1 MGAFVN
7 AQASS
12 GVRRCA
18 IVVEGVVQGVGF
30 RPAVYRLA
38 VRHGLAGSVRN
49 TRQGVLV
56 DVEAD
61 EIAISRFIDEL
72 GALAPG
78 TDPRRVS
85 ITWDEPR
92 GRVAGFSIGAS
103 VCGGPAAP
111 APTPDLP
118 TCDACL
124 AEFTGPGDRRHGY
137 ALLTCSECGPR
148 FSIVRALPYDRERTT
163 LADFAMCAECRRE
176 YETPSDRRFHAET
189 IACPRCGPVVSLEV
203 AGDARVAASDP
214 IAAAAEALRNGDIV
228 AVKGIGGYHPA
239 CDANNAP
246 AVSEIRP
253 RN

>member
-18 IVVEGVVQGVGF
+18 VVVEGVVQGVGF

-56 DVEAD
+56 DVEGD
-61 EIAISRFIDEL
+61 ERAVSRFIDAVE
-72 GALAPG
+72 ALVPG
-78 TDPRRVS
+78 RERGRVS
-85 ITWDEPR
+85 LTWHEPR

-103 VCGGPAAP
+103 VCSGPAAP

-118 TCDACL
+118 TCAACL

-137 ALLTCSECGPR
+137 ALLTCSE
-148 FSIVRALPYDRERTT
+148 
-163 LADFAMCAECRRE
+163 
-176 YETPSDRRFHAET
+176 
-189 IACPRCGPVVSLEV
+189 
-203 AGDARVAASDP
+203 
-214 IAAAAEALRNGDIV
+214 
-228 AVKGIGGYHPA
+228 
-239 CDANNAP
+239 
-246 AVSEIRP
+246 
-253 RN
+253 